1 MKLAF
6 LDIKRFDFL
15 QFLFI
20 LSPLFPVVVLNL
32 ISENVHKFKCSPK
45 YIYSWLNHFLYL
57 LLLNCQECC
66 GLVAVAF

>member
-66 GLVAVAF
+66 CLVPVAF